1 MKPFVLVV
9 EDNNFIARA
18 AQISL
23 SKCGVLVDVA
33 HNGAEA
39 VAATRLRR
47 YALVLMDVE
56 MPVMD
61 GITATKKI
69 RQDEADN
76 GAHVPII
83 GVTSIDCP
91 LSFKACGMDDWV
103 AKPADYSA
111 LLCTWLKAG

>member
-1 MKPFVLVV
+1 MQPFVLVV

-18 AQISL
+18 AQLSL
-23 SKCGVLVDVA
+23 SKFGVLVDVA

-39 VAATRLRR
+39 VAATRLRH
-47 YALVLMDVE
+47 YALVLMDVD

-69 RQDEADN
+69 RQNEADS

-83 GVTSIDCP
+83 GVTSVDRP
-91 LSFKACGMDDWV
+91 LSFIAYGMDDWV
-103 AKPADYSA
+103 EKPADYSA